1 MAIPAA
7 PRRASGGRA
16 LAALGGLRDGLE
28 PGEAADLVWVH
39 NDPALYHRLVIERRW
54 AKKHSRSGCTRR
66 SDSSFARKN
75 YRRCGQAPVSSRAR
89 RSASMDPGGGLDEYT
104 SS

>member
-1 MAIPAA
+1 MNIGDAALPSTDSLTGNRVRGGPDMAIPAA

-28 PGEAADLVWVH
+28 PAEAADLVWVH

-54 AKKHSRSGCTRR
+54 AKKHFETWLYQTLRQQLR
-66 SDSSFARKN
+66 
-75 YRRCGQAPVSSRAR
+75 P
-89 RSASMDPGGGLDEYT
+89 
-104 SS
+104 

>member
-28 PGEAADLVWVH
+28 PAEAADLVWVH

-54 AKKHSRSGCTRR
+54 AKKHFEEWLYQTLRQQLR
-66 SDSSFARKN
+66 
-75 YRRCGQAPVSSRAR
+75 P
-89 RSASMDPGGGLDEYT
+89 
-104 SS
+104 